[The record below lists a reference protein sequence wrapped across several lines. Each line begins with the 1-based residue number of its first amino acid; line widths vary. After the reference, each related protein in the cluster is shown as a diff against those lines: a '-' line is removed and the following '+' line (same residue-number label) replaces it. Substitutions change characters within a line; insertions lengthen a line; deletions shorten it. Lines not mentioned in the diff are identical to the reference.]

1 LTRPFLAG
9 ILLKKVKNM
18 LKSINICT
26 YSEDIPLNDVFAEIK
41 AAGFDYAELNM
52 YSKRGTYPNIWN
64 GADDEEI
71 LAVGELAK
79 KHGITPVGIVSA
91 ELWEKRLTEPDP
103 AVREAGMEVIRKMI
117 HVCEVLGMDTV
128 LVVPGVVSENVSYK
142 TAYEN
147 AQSCLKVLGKEACAK
162 GIVLAVENVWN
173 KFLLS
178 PLEMRRFIDECGEGV
193 GAYFDAGNIERDGF
207 QTHWVEVLAEK
218 IRRVHVKGFDKAGG
232 NFCYLHEGTI
242 DWKATFDALKA
253 VGYEGPVSTEMWTE
267 EGMTTKYAVD
277 MFSADMD
284 NIMNL

>member
-1 LTRPFLAG
+1 
-9 ILLKKVKNM
+9 M

-26 YSEDIPLNDVFAEIK
+26 YPETAPLDEVFAEVK

-52 YSKRGTYPNIWN
+52 YSTRQTYPNIWN

-91 ELWEKRLTEPDP
+91 ELWSKCLTDLDP

-128 LVVPGVVSENVSYK
+128 LVVPGVVNEQVSYK

-147 AQSCLKVLGKEACAK
+147 AQSCLKVLGKEAAAK
-162 GIVLAVENVWN
+162 GVVLAIENVWN

-178 PLEMRRFIDECGEGV
+178 PLEMRRFVDECGEGV

-207 QTHWVEVLAEK
+207 QSHWVEALGEK
-218 IRRVHVKGFDKAGG
+218 IRRVHIKGFDKESGK
-232 NFCYLHEGTI
+232 FVYLRQGTI
-242 DWKATFDALKA
+242 DWKTTFDCLRNA
-253 VGYEGPVSTEMWTE
+253 GYEGPVSAEMWPE
-267 EGMTTKYAVD
+267 EGMTTKYAVE

-284 NIMNL
+284 IIMNL

>member
-1 LTRPFLAG
+1 
-9 ILLKKVKNM
+9 M

-52 YSKRGTYPNIWN
+52 YSQRGTYPNIWN

-91 ELWEKRLTEPDP
+91 ELWSKCLTDLDP
-103 AVREAGMEVIRKMI
+103 AVRGAGMEVIRKMI
-117 HVCEVLGMDTV
+117 HVCELLGMDTV
-128 LVVPGVVSENVSYK
+128 LVVPGVVNETVSYK

-147 AQSCLKVLGKEACAK
+147 AQSCLKVLGKEAAAK
-162 GIVLAVENVWN
+162 GVVLAIENVWN

-178 PLEMRRFIDECGEGV
+178 PLEMRRFVDECGEGV

-207 QTHWVEVLAEK
+207 QTHWIEVLAEK
-218 IRRVHVKGFDKAGG
+218 IRRVHVKGFDKEGG
-232 NFCYLHEGTI
+232 NFCYLHQGTI
-242 DWKATFDALKA
+242 NWKATFDALKA
-253 VGYEGPVSTEMWTE
+253 VGYAGPVSTEMWTE
-267 EGMTTKYAVD
+267 EGMTTKTAVD

>member
-1 LTRPFLAG
+1 
-9 ILLKKVKNM
+9 M

-26 YSEDIPLNDVFAEIK
+26 YDETTPLDEVFAEIK

-52 YSKRGTYPNIWN
+52 YSVRRTYPNIWN

-91 ELWEKRLTEPDP
+91 ELWEKRLTETDP

-128 LVVPGVVSENVSYK
+128 LVVPGVVSETVSYK

-147 AQSCLKVLGKEACAK
+147 AQSCLKVLGKEAAAK
-162 GIVLAVENVWN
+162 GVVLAVENVWN

-207 QTHWVEVLAEK
+207 QYHWVEVLAEK
-218 IRRVHVKGFDKAGG
+218 IRRVHVKGFDKNSGQ
-232 NFCYLHEGTI
+232 FVYLLQGTI
-242 DWKATFDALKA
+242 DWKTTLDSLRA
-253 VGYEGPVSTEMWTE
+253 VGYAGPVSTEMWTE
-267 EGMTTKYAVD
+267 GAMTTKEAVE

-284 NIMNL
+284 NIMSL